1 MSVPPITI
9 NGVTWYHFEQPGKEE
24 LLKLQEMFSF
34 HDLDIEDCL
43 SENERPKLEEHEDYL
58 FCVFHVPVKSN
69 VSGRIIKADI
79 NVFLGK
85 DYIVTLSDGQTDAI
99 AQLRT
104 MLEQSPDAAE
114 TYFEEGAGFF
124 LYKLL
129 DLLFDRGFPLIEAL
143 MKDLRRMEVELF
155 EHEDRQVKILRTI
168 LTLKR
173 NIITMRSMLFPQRSV
188 IVQLQHRKREL
199 ISDDL
204 SLYFDDV
211 SDAIERQWSLLDTA
225 KEMSEVLQDS
235 HESSLT
241 HRTNEIIRLLTIFSV
256 TMVPLT
262 FIASLY
268 GMNVGL
274 PFQDDPRAFG
284 IIASA
289 MGTIFVILLGYFAW
303 RKWL

>member
-1 MSVPPITI
+1 MPVPSLTI
-9 NGVTWYHFEQPGKEE
+9 NGVTWHHLECPGKEE
-24 LLKLQEMFSF
+24 LLQLQERFGF

-43 SENERPKLEEHEDYL
+43 SENERPKLEEYEEYL
-58 FCVFHVPVKSN
+58 FCVFHVPVKSKA
-69 VSGRIIKADI
+69 SGRIIKADI
-79 NVFLGK
+79 NIFLGR

-99 AQLRT
+99 EQLRQR
-104 MLEQSPDAAE
+104 LEQSPQQAE
-114 TYFEEGAGFF
+114 SYFDEGAGFF

-143 MKDLRRMEVELF
+143 MKDLRRMENELF
-155 EHEDRQVKILRTI
+155 EQENRQIHILRTI

-188 IVQLQHRKREL
+188 IVQLQHRKRDL

-235 HESSLT
+235 HETSLT

-262 FIASLY
+262 FVASLY
-268 GMNVGL
+268 GMNVAL
-274 PFQDDPRAFG
+274 PLQGDPRAFG
-284 IIASA
+284 IIAGS
-289 MGTIFVILLGYFAW
+289 MGTVFVSLLAYFAW

>member
-1 MSVPPITI
+1 MPVPSLTI
-9 NGVTWYHFEQPGKEE
+9 NGVTWYHLERPGKED
-24 LLKLQEMFSF
+24 LFHLQEQFGF

-43 SENERPKLEEHEDYL
+43 SENERPKIEEHSDYL
-58 FCVFHVPVKSN
+58 FCVFHVPVKPGTR
-69 VSGRIIKADI
+69 VLKADI

-85 DYIVTLSDGQTDAI
+85 DFIVTLSDGQTDAI
-99 AQLRT
+99 DQLR
-104 MLEQSPDAAE
+104 LKLSHSPQLADQ
-114 TYFEEGAGFF
+114 YFEEGAGFF
-124 LYKLL
+124 LYKVL
-129 DLLFDRGFPLIEAL
+129 DMLFDRGFPLIESL
-143 MKDLRRMEVELF
+143 MKDLRRMENELF
-155 EHEDRQVKILRTI
+155 EQENRQTRILRTI

-188 IVQLQHRKREL
+188 IVQLQHRKQDL
-199 ISDDL
+199 IPSEL

-235 HESSLT
+235 HETSLT

-262 FIASLY
+262 FLASLY
-268 GMNVGL
+268 GMNVDL
-274 PFQDDPRAFG
+274 PLQNDPRAFE
-284 IIASA
+284 IIAGS
-289 MGTIFVILLGYFAW
+289 MGTVFVILLGYFTW